1 MMNPF
6 LIFVLLVLFVLF
18 YFIFIY
24 NRLVSLQKAAE
35 SAWSDIEVQLKRR
48 YNLVPALVATIKG
61 YKNYEAETLQ
71 NVIEARSKALG
82 AKDIHEKMEANSLL
96 SRALGKLFALVENY
110 PDLKASTNFLEL
122 QKELANIEN
131 DIQNARRYYNAVV
144 RDYNTRLDSFP
155 DLFIAKR
162 FGFKP
167 KEYFE
172 VEASE
177 KEKITR
183 MPKIEFE

>member
-6 LIFVLLVLFVLF
+6 LIFVLLILLVIF
-18 YFIFIY
+18 YCILIY
-24 NRLVSLQKAAE
+24 NRLVSLQKSAE

-48 YNLVPALVATIKG
+48 YNLIPALVATVKG
-61 YKNYEAETLQ
+61 YKNYEATTLQ
-71 NVIEARSKALG
+71 KVIEARSKALG
-82 AKDIHEKMEANSLL
+82 AKNMHEQMEANSMLTQ
-96 SRALGKLFALVENY
+96 ALGKLFALVENY

-155 DLFIAKR
+155 DMFIAKR
-162 FGFKP
+162 FGFRP

-172 VEASE
+172 VEPSE
-177 KEKITR
+177 KEKLSH
-183 MPKIEFE
+183 MPKIEF